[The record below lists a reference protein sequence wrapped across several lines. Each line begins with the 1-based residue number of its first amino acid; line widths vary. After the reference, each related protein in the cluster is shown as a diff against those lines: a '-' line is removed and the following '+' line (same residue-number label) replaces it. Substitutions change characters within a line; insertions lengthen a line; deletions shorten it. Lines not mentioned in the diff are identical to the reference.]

1 VYARLRYAWRS
12 HLFTGD
18 LAVAFIGI
26 DAHKDTLAAAAIDE
40 HGRQLDAGTFP
51 NEPHGYSELVQW
63 ATQFGITRIGIEGSG
78 SLGRQAALALQNA
91 GFVVV
96 DVPPQLTA
104 LGRRHGRN
112 QSKTDPID
120 ALIIARIVL
129 REQEL
134 PAVRTGGDLEDVRL
148 LVHYRRELIAE
159 RTRLASRLHGDLE
172 QLRPGY
178 QANVRRLTTHKQ
190 LDRAHELLDDLVCV
204 RARLARQRV
213 ARLRAL
219 CVEIDQL
226 TTELRS
232 RGAVITTAL
241 TAIIGIAELTAAE
254 ILAEV
259 GDVKRFRT
267 KAQFAMA
274 NGTAPLPASSGRTN
288 RHRLN
293 HGGNRQLNRI
303 LHFIA
308 LTQVSRSPEGRAYYD
323 RKRSEGRTKQDA
335 LRCLKRRISDRV
347 FQTLRQ

>member
-1 VYARLRYAWRS
+1 MQ
-12 HLFTGD
+12 
-18 LAVAFIGI
+18 FIGI

-40 HGRQLDAGTFP
+40 QGRQLDAKTFA
-51 NEPHGYSELVQW
+51 NEPDGYSELIEWVG
-63 ATQFGITRIGIEGSG
+63 QFGIERIGIEGSG
-78 SLGRQAALALQNA
+78 SLGRHAALALQGA
-91 GFVVV
+91 GFTVV

-112 QSKTDPID
+112 HSKTDPID

-129 REQEL
+129 RDEQL
-134 PAVRTGGDLEDVRL
+134 PAVRTSGYVEDVRL
-148 LVHYRRELIAE
+148 LVHYRRDLIAE
-159 RTRLASRLHGDLE
+159 RTSLASRLHGDLE

-190 LDRAHELLDDLVCV
+190 LDHAHQLLDELVCAH
-204 RARLARQRV
+204 ARIARQRL

-226 TTELRS
+226 TVELRS
-232 RGAVITTAL
+232 MLAGFTTAL
-241 TAIIGIAELTAAE
+241 TAITGIAELSAAE

-259 GDVKRFRT
+259 GDVRRFRT

-274 NGTAPLPASSGRTN
+274 NGTAPVPASSGRTN

-293 HGGNRQLNRI
+293 RGGNRQLNRI

-308 LTQVSRSPEGRAYYD
+308 LTTGLSQCGGSRLL
-323 RKRSEGRTKQDA
+323 RSQA
-335 LRCLKRRISDRV
+335 I
-347 FQTLRQ
+347 

>member
-1 VYARLRYAWRS
+1 LS
-12 HLFTGD
+12 GD
-18 LAVAFIGI
+18 LAVQFIGI

-40 HGRQLDAGTFP
+40 QGRQLDARTFANDP
-51 NEPHGYSELVQW
+51 VGYGELIQW
-63 ATQFGITRIGIEGSG
+63 AGQFGIGRIGIEGSG
-78 SLGRQAALALQNA
+78 SLGRQAALALQ
-91 GFVVV
+91 GTSFVVV

-112 QSKTDPID
+112 HSKTDPID

-129 REQEL
+129 RDEQL
-134 PAVRTGGDLEDVRL
+134 PAVRASGHVEDVRL
-148 LVHYRRELIAE
+148 LVHYRRDLIAE
-159 RTRLASRLHGDLE
+159 RTRLASRLHSDLE

-190 LDRAHELLDDLVCV
+190 LDRVDEQLGELVCV
-204 RARLARQRV
+204 HARIARQRL

-226 TTELRS
+226 TAELRS
-232 RGAVITTAL
+232 MVAGFTTAL
-241 TAIIGIAELTAAE
+241 TAITGIAQLSAAE

-259 GDVKRFRT
+259 GDVRRFRT

-293 HGGNRQLNRI
+293 RGGNRQLNRI

-323 RKRSEGRTKQDA
+323 RKRSEGPANRTLCDA
-335 LRCLKRRISDRV
+335 SSDASPIASSKP
-347 FQTLRQ
+347 FAAAHRQKI